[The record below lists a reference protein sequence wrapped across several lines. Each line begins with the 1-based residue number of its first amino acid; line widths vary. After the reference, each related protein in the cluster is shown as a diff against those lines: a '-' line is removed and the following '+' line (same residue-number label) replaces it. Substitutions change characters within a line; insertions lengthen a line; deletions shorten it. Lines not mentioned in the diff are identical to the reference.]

1 MCAVVVDEIVQT
13 VEHDVLDEKVLCL
26 SAFLLRT
33 NATVIHAWW
42 VAPDQKKHTH
52 RYNVNISLSL
62 SLSLKDSKQQ
72 FRRAEHVTVAH
83 QNDKE

>member
-1 MCAVVVDEIVQT
+1 MFERLRYGPRQYLLEVGTLQGMCAVVVDEIVQT

-42 VAPDQKKHTH
+42 VAPDQKKTRTVTTSIFHF
-52 RYNVNISLSL
+52 LSL
-62 SLSLKDSKQQ
+62 SL
-72 FRRAEHVTVAH
+72 
-83 QNDKE
+83 